1 MNFAAIEAVTNA
13 AIMRHLANAEVR
25 IAGTVVPG
33 IFQCPSVVV
42 GGGPGA
48 ADTSPTVKVASAGLP
63 ANLVDELI
71 EINGVPYVIVLP
83 APDGTGMTI
92 LTVECAQ

>member
-13 AIMRHLANAEVR
+13 AILRHLANAEVR

-33 IFQCPSVVV
+33 IFQRPSVIV
-42 GGGPGA
+42 GPGPGA

-63 ANLVDELI
+63 ANLADELI
-71 EINGVPYVIVLP
+71 EIDGVPYVVVLP
-83 APDGTGMTI
+83 SPDGTGMTV

>member
-13 AIMRHLANAEVR
+13 AILRHLANAQVR

-33 IFQCPSVVV
+33 IFQRPSVVV
-42 GGGPGA
+42 GAGPGA
-48 ADTSPTVKVASAGLP
+48 ADTSPTVKVATAGLP
-63 ANLVDELI
+63 ANLVDQLI
-71 EINGVPYVIVLP
+71 DIDGVPYVVILP
-83 APDGTGMTI
+83 APDGTGMTV